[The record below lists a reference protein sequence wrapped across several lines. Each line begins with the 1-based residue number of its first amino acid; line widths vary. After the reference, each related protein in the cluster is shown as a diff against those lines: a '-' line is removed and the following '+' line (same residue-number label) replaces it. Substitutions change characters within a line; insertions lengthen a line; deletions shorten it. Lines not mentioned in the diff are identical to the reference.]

1 MKTTDQPIDI
11 NPTHLETIQRIL
23 DEHVPDCEVRAFGS
37 RAKWNAEDYSDLDL
51 AVVGDQPRGWR
62 TLSRLKDAFE
72 ESDLPFR
79 VDVLDWHDISDKFQA
94 IIKADCITVRQV
106 KKQTGAIKSKDENVT
121 YNDWLYRPRFPSK
134 WHTHSLYFLAKWVN
148 GLAFNKIQFS
158 KSGKPII
165 KIAEIKGGISNQT
178 KFTEQ
183 EFDESVL
190 IKDGDLLFSLSG
202 QPETSI
208 DAFKWRG
215 PDGWLNQH
223 IFHVLPCDEVDS
235 EFFFYLLRYLR
246 PNFIQIA
253 SNKQTTGLGHVTKRD
268 LQDLKVAIPSLVEQR
283 DIADRLGILDANIE
297 INRRMNETL
306 EALAQALFKS
316 WFIDFDPVRAKME
329 GRWQPGESL
338 PGLPAHLYDL
348 FPDRLVPSELGEIPE
363 GWQVGVLADLITLH
377 SGGTPSTEVE
387 RFWNGEIPW
396 YTAKD
401 TPNLSDIFTIETER
415 TITPAGVRNSPT
427 KVLPIGTTIVTAR
440 GTVGK
445 LGLLGVPMAMNQT
458 CYGIRGNQDYSDFFT
473 YWLVRTTVNEIKT
486 RTHGT
491 IFDTITRQ
499 TFKLITIAIPPHKL
513 IKVFDDYT
521 DPIMKSI
528 LDNIHTIRNLSILL
542 ELILPRLMD
551 SDLSQLKQGN
561 IL

>member
-1 MKTTDQPIDI
+1 MTAIGQPIDI
-11 NPTHLETIQRIL
+11 NPTHLETIQCIL
-23 DEHVPDCEVRAFGS
+23 NEHVPDCEVRAFGS
-37 RAKWNAEDYSDLDL
+37 RAKWNARDYSDLDL
-51 AVVGDQPRGWR
+51 AVVGQQPQGWR
-62 TLSRLKDAFE
+62 VLNRLETAFR

-79 VDVLDWHDISDKFQA
+79 VDVLDWHDISDNFREM
-94 IIKADCITVRQV
+94 IEADCITVRKSEKLTNSAKLKWPIRKFGDCATLIRASV
-106 KKQTGAIKSKDENVT
+106 DPASVGDIPYIGLEHIGEGTLSLLDHGVASDVTSTKTLFKQGDILFGKLRPYFRKVIRAPFDGICSTDIWTVRAKEGIDQG
-121 YNDWLYRPRFPSK
+121 YLYYCMASQPFVDFATSGSIGTRMPR
-134 WHTHSLYFLAKWVN
+134 AKWEYVSQYS
-148 GLAFNKIQFS
+148 LPVPTLSEQREIAHILESLDNKI
-158 KSGKPII
+158 
-165 KIAEIKGGISNQT
+165 E
-178 KFTEQ
+178 
-183 EFDESVL
+183 L
-190 IKDGDLLFSLSG
+190 
-202 QPETSI
+202 
-208 DAFKWRG
+208 
-215 PDGWLNQH
+215 
-223 IFHVLPCDEVDS
+223 
-235 EFFFYLLRYLR
+235 
-246 PNFIQIA
+246 
-253 SNKQTTGLGHVTKRD
+253 
-268 LQDLKVAIPSLVEQR
+268 
-283 DIADRLGILDANIE
+283 
-297 INRRMNETL
+297 NRRMNETL
-306 EALAQALFKS
+306 EAMAHALFKS
-316 WFIDFDPVRAKME
+316 WFVDFDPVRAKME

-348 FPDRLVPSELGEIPE
+348 FPDRLVPSELGKIPE
-363 GWQVGVLADLITLH
+363 SWQVGVLADLITLH
-377 SGGTPSTEVE
+377 SGGTPSTDVK
-387 RFWNGEIPW
+387 RFWDGEIPW

-473 YWLVRTTVNEIKT
+473 YWLARTTVNEIKA

-528 LDNIHTIRNLSILL
+528 LNNIHTIRNLSIFL
-542 ELILPRLMD
+542 ELILPRFMD
-551 SDLSQLKQGN
+551 GDLSQLKQGN